1 MCAPSLTCPKTET
14 TLLNTRGAHA
24 CPGHFSFDFGLAK
37 ITTEKAKFAT
47 SAAEGSTVS
56 WDPVSSPD
64 SVIGTVGHMS
74 PEQAL
79 GKQPDSRCDLF
90 SFGAVLS

>member
-1 MCAPSLTCPKTET
+1 MLTPWSVLTSNIFLTPRGQVK
-14 TLLNTRGAHA
+14 LL
-24 CPGHFSFDFGLAK
+24 DFGLTK

-64 SVIGTVGHMS
+64 SVIGTVGYMS

-79 GKQPDSRCDLF
+79 GKQLDSRCDLF
-90 SFGAVLS
+90 SFEAVLS

>member
-1 MCAPSLTCPKTET
+1 MPRPFLI
-14 TLLNTRGAHA
+14 RFR
-24 CPGHFSFDFGLAK
+24 PGEDHN
-37 ITTEKAKFAT
+37 TEKAKFAT

-64 SVIGTVGHMS
+64 SVIGTVGYMS